1 MKTITFLLLICTAF
15 VVSCRDNEVDD
26 LFELSPEARI
36 AQRIS
41 EIQNELVTAKE
52 GWITHYIYNESADDI
67 YLKII
72 FKENNRAE
80 ITYSKKGKIITEES
94 SYAIRYSQQVDLIF
108 DTYSVFATLVNSLNK
123 GDFRFEFDRKENGLL
138 YFKSRSSTFEPESYI
153 EFEPNTGTLTY
164 EKLLA
169 MYNRLL
175 PDPNK
180 PFYRVMNIQGANT
193 KFCLWR
199 GCGIN
204 LEWEENNVFYTQHL
218 PIKIT
223 DDGFEFRKP
232 FQVNNTNITRLVYNE
247 TDDNFEIWSEQTKV
261 GSLDYTEQK
270 PCRFGNSTEEFLKE
284 VGGFVVIEYSGE
296 MQNIIDLVYENDP
309 DFYDIEFYVN
319 YGKNEDMN
327 ELNFYSEEWGYLV
340 WDMDFQYDKD
350 IMTMNVIESQSEEA
364 DEYATDIAPDL
375 YRVFAD
381 QAFTLVKRNGKYWF
395 IQNNDPRIYMLVE
408 PL

>member
-232 FQVNNTNITRLVYNE
+232 FQINNTNITRLVYNE

>member
-247 TDDNFEIWSEQTKV
+247 TDDNFEIWSEQTEV